1 MLAGWALAGDFEGY
15 VTVAVG
21 LNAETMVRVGQLAG
35 WLYIDVRE

>member
-21 LNAETMVRVGQLAG
+21 LNAEAMVRVGELADR
-35 WLYIDVRE
+35 LYIDVKE